1 MSDLASRR
9 CEPCRSGATPLAGAE
24 IGDLV
29 AQIDPA
35 WQVVDGHHLRREF
48 RFKDFAQALAFTNRV
63 GELAEEQFPPSG
75 HRSALGAASRSRSG
89 LTRWAACWR
98 PTSSSQPSATGSTQR
113 SDRGGRIER
122 IGEASWILVRFE
134 K

>member
-63 GELAEEQFPPSG
+63 GELAEEQFHHPDIDLRWGRVALEIWTHKVAFSEGRPPLKPEPVVDV
-75 HRSALGAASRSRSG
+75 AVDCA
-89 LTRWAACWR
+89 
-98 PTSSSQPSATGSTQR
+98 
-113 SDRGGRIER
+113 DRELAEPER
-122 IGEASWILVRFE
+122 
-134 K
+134 

>member
-24 IGDLV
+24 IGDLA

-48 RFKDFAQALAFTNRV
+48 FFNALDY
-63 GELAEEQFPPSG
+63 L
-75 HRSALGAASRSRSG
+75 
-89 LTRWAACWR
+89 
-98 PTSSSQPSATGSTQR
+98 
-113 SDRGGRIER
+113 
-122 IGEASWILVRFE
+122 
-134 K
+134 

>member
-48 RFKDFAQALAFTNRV
+48 RFKDFAQALAFTT
-63 GELAEEQFPPSG
+63 ASG
-75 HRSALGAASRSRSG
+75 SSPRAPINMICAKPRRLETWTQGGG
-89 LTRWAACWR
+89 LLR
-98 PTSSSQPSATGSTQR
+98 PTHFRSEVTGSTQLLIAA
-113 SDRGGRIER
+113 G
-122 IGEASWILVRFE
+122 IG
-134 K
+134 